1 MLNHDAEL
9 ASSGER
15 TDGIHRYK
23 MGGWLAYFSKK
34 EEFELAM
41 KKLILLAIERPED
54 ALQIIHHVARTG
66 ASDDTLDQM
75 TAGPLQTTLD
85 RHGDAVRG
93 LVESYSASSP
103 VFKEMVRDAHP

>member
-1 MLNHDAEL
+1 MMQSLLQVANGLTESIAIKWV
-9 ASSGER
+9 
-15 TDGIHRYK
+15 DGLPI
-23 MGGWLAYFSKK
+23 FQKK

-41 KKLILLAIERPED
+41 QKLILLAIERPED
-54 ALQIIHHVARTG
+54 ALQIIHHVARNG